1 MQIYR
6 TKFVFTNI
14 YRKKFAQ
21 MEISEKKDKLNSLFT
36 QLYSSGKVHTKKQFA
51 EYMGMSY
58 SNIVMAMN
66 GDERYLTD
74 KLIKRVEQIL
84 ERPSIEAHASGN
96 SNVVIGDG
104 NISASGDVQLAV
116 LKSENEMLRAQLED
130 RDKQIEFLKSLI
142 NK

>member
-1 MQIYR
+1 
-6 TKFVFTNI
+6 
-14 YRKKFAQ
+14 

-104 NISASGDVQLAV
+104 NISTSGDVQLAV
-116 LKSENEMLRAQLED
+116 LKNENEMLRAQLED

>member
-1 MQIYR
+1 
-6 TKFVFTNI
+6 
-14 YRKKFAQ
+14 
-21 MEISEKKDKLNSLFT
+21 
-36 QLYSSGKVHTKKQFA
+36 
-51 EYMGMSY
+51 MSY

-104 NISASGDVQLAV
+104 NISTSGDVQLAV

>member
-1 MQIYR
+1 
-6 TKFVFTNI
+6 
-14 YRKKFAQ
+14 
-21 MEISEKKDKLNSLFT
+21 MENQEKKDKLNSLFT

-51 EYMGMSY
+51 ELLGMSY

-84 ERPSIEAHASGN
+84 EKPNIEVHASGN
-96 SNVVIGDG
+96 SNTVIVSGK
-104 NISASGDVQLAV
+104 ISTNDDVQLAV
-116 LKSENEMLRAQLED
+116 LKSENEMLRAQLD
-130 RDKQIEFLKSLI
+130 DKARQIEFLKSLI